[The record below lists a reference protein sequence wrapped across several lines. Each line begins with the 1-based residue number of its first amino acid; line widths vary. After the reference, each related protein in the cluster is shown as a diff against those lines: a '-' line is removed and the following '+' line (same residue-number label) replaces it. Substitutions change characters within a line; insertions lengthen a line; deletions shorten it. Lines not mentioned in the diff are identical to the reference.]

1 MTVTPHFCPIVN
13 LNVRT
18 IAEVGCSL
26 TTPGQKPS
34 ATQEIADVAH
44 VYTKCLKVRRPA
56 MSTMPIHNPG
66 RDARIDVFRGIALV
80 MIFINHMPATPWS
93 VLTLRSWGFS
103 DSAEVFVLLAGIA
116 AALAYGRFFLRGDTW
131 LGVTAVASR
140 IWTLYR
146 THLLL
151 FLIVGTLCVIGAE
164 RFNEPSHL
172 EALGFDTFL
181 QNPAAFLAH
190 VVTLGFLPGYLDIL
204 PLYIVLLA
212 LLPLLFGLDRLHWA
226 APLGV
231 ALLLWSMVQ
240 IWGFNLPNSRTA
252 REWTFNPFA
261 WQLIFVIGF
270 TLGRRIQ
277 TGASL
282 GVLARPWAARM
293 LTVFAAFFTIAAFVI
308 TAPWREIPGFENVI
322 LINPAWIGPISKTD
336 LSIIRLVDNLTKL
349 WLVLVLVRADARWL
363 TRGPFR
369 FAGLMGR
376 HSLEV
381 FAFATAFGVAG
392 GIMITANGFHPG
404 LIAAAV
410 LGGVALMITVAAI
423 KEWRETGYARNR
435 KSKPVLVVEST
446 KQAHTIPSEG
456 RATGAIPSSRSTLLA
471 LDPQA

>member
-1 MTVTPHFCPIVN
+1 M
-13 LNVRT
+13 
-18 IAEVGCSL
+18 S
-26 TTPGQKPS
+26 TTPILS
-34 ATQEIADVAH
+34 
-44 VYTKCLKVRRPA
+44 
-56 MSTMPIHNPG
+56 PG

-103 DSAEVFVLLAGIA
+103 DSAEVFVLLAGVA
-116 AALAYGRFFLRGDTW
+116 AAMAYGRFFLRGETW
-131 LGVTAVASR
+131 LGITAVASR

-181 QNPAAFLAH
+181 HNPAAFLAH

-212 LLPLLFGLDRLHWA
+212 LLPVLFLLDRLHWA
-226 APLGV
+226 APLGA
-231 ALLLWSMVQ
+231 ALLLWAAVQ

-270 TLGRRIQ
+270 TLGRRMQ
-277 TGASL
+277 AQASM
-282 GVLARPWAARM
+282 GVLGRPLIART
-293 LTVFAAFFTIAAFVI
+293 LTVLAALFTLAAFVI
-308 TAPWREIPGFENVI
+308 TAPWREIPGFENAI
-322 LINPAWIGPISKTD
+322 LINPAWLGAISKTD
-336 LSIIRLVDNLTKL
+336 LSIIRLIDNLAKL
-349 WLVLVLVRADARWL
+349 WLVLVLVRPDAVWL
-363 TRGPFR
+363 TTGPFR

-376 HSLEV
+376 QSLEV

-392 GIMITANGFHPG
+392 GILITVNSFHPG
-404 LIAAAV
+404 VIAATV
-410 LGGVALMITVAAI
+410 LGGVGLMIAIAAV
-423 KEWRETGYARNR
+423 KEWREAGYAKNR
-435 KSKPVLVVEST
+435 KAKAAPEPDLAAST
-446 KQAHTIPSEG
+446 RKSAPEG
-456 RATGAIPSSRSTLLA
+456 RKIATSTSSRSTLLA

>member
-1 MTVTPHFCPIVN
+1 MLRRQMPCREQIRGRPLHVS
-13 LNVRT
+13 RT
-18 IAEVGCSL
+18 EV
-26 TTPGQKPS
+26 PRGQKITMS
-34 ATQEIADVAH
+34 AM
-44 VYTKCLKVRRPA
+44 PA
-56 MSTMPIHNPG
+56 HNPG

-103 DSAEVFVLLAGIA
+103 DSAEVFVLLAGVA
-116 AALAYGRFFLRGDTW
+116 AALAYGRFFLRGDPW

-164 RFNEPSHL
+164 HFNEPSHL

-204 PLYIVLLA
+204 PLYIILLA
-212 LLPLLFGLDRLHWA
+212 LLPVLFMLDRLHWA

-231 ALLLWSMVQ
+231 AVVLWTAVQ

-270 TLGRRIQ
+270 TIGRRMQ

-282 GVLARPWAARM
+282 GVLARPLIARL
-293 LTVFAAFFTIAAFVI
+293 LTVFAALFTLAAFVI
-308 TAPWREIPGFENVI
+308 TAAWREIPGYENVI
-322 LINPAWIGPISKTD
+322 LINPAWVGAISKTD

-349 WLVLVLVRADARWL
+349 WLVLVLVRADATWL
-363 TRGPFR
+363 THGPFR

-376 HSLEV
+376 YSLEV

-392 GIMITANGFHPG
+392 GILITANGFHPG
-404 LIAAAV
+404 IIAAAV
-410 LGGVALMITVAAI
+410 IGGVALMISIAAI
-423 KEWRETGYARNR
+423 KEWREAGYARNR
-435 KSKPVLVVEST
+435 RAKAAPAPELVQPTVRSV
-446 KQAHTIPSEG
+446 AEG
-456 RATGAIPSSRSTLLA
+456 RATGATASSRSTLLA

>member
-1 MTVTPHFCPIVN
+1 M
-13 LNVRT
+13 
-18 IAEVGCSL
+18 
-26 TTPGQKPS
+26 S
-34 ATQEIADVAH
+34 A
-44 VYTKCLKVRRPA
+44 
-56 MSTMPIHNPG
+56 MPTHNPG

-103 DSAEVFVLLAGIA
+103 DSAEVFVLLAGVA

-131 LGVTAVASR
+131 LGMTAVASR

-151 FLIVGTLCVIGAE
+151 FLIVGTLCLIGAE

-181 QNPAAFLAH
+181 QNPGAFLAH

-212 LLPLLFGLDRLHWA
+212 MLPILFLLDRLHWA
-226 APLGV
+226 APLAA
-231 ALLLWSMVQ
+231 ALALWAAVQ
-240 IWGFNLPNSRTA
+240 VWGFNLPNSRTA

-277 TGASL
+277 SGAGM
-282 GVLARPWAARM
+282 GVLARLWIARSI
-293 LTVFAAFFTIAAFVI
+293 TVFATLFTVAAFLV
-308 TAPWREIPGFENVI
+308 TAPWREISGYENVI
-322 LINPAWIGPISKTD
+322 LVNPSWIGAISKTD
-336 LSIIRLVDNLTKL
+336 LSIVRLVDNLTKF
-349 WLVLVLVRADARWL
+349 WLVLVLVRPDAVWL
-363 TRGPFR
+363 TRGPMK

-381 FAFATAFGVAG
+381 FALSTALGVAG
-392 GIMITANGFHPG
+392 GIMITVSGFHPG
-404 LIAAAV
+404 LVAIAV
-410 LGGVALMITVAAI
+410 MGGVALMISIAAI
-423 KEWRETGYARNR
+423 KEWREDGYAKNR
-435 KSKPVLVVEST
+435 KARQPVPTLLKDELPPGKPRTSVDSNT
-446 KQAHTIPSEG
+446 TPP
-456 RATGAIPSSRSTLLA
+456 TGSSRSTLLA

>member
-1 MTVTPHFCPIVN
+1 MTATPAH
-13 LNVRT
+13 
-18 IAEVGCSL
+18 SL
-26 TTPGQKPS
+26 
-34 ATQEIADVAH
+34 
-44 VYTKCLKVRRPA
+44 
-56 MSTMPIHNPG
+56 G
-66 RDARIDVFRGIALV
+66 RDARIDVFRGLALV

-103 DSAEVFVLLAGIA
+103 DSAEVFVLLAGVA
-116 AALAYGRFFLRGDTW
+116 ASLAYGRFFLRGDIW
-131 LGVTAVASR
+131 LGITAVASR

-146 THLLL
+146 AHLLL

-181 QNPAAFLAH
+181 QNPGAFLGH

-212 LLPLLFGLDRLHWA
+212 MLPLLFMLDRLHWA
-226 APLGV
+226 APLGA
-231 ALLLWSMVQ
+231 ALVLWGAVQ

-270 TLGRRIQ
+270 TLGRRMQ
-277 TGASL
+277 MGASM
-282 GVLARPWAARM
+282 GVLARPMVARAMTIAAA
-293 LTVFAAFFTIAAFVI
+293 VFTLAAFVI
-308 TAPWREIPGFENVI
+308 TAPWREIPGYENVM
-322 LINPAWIGPISKTD
+322 LVNPAWVGTISKTD
-336 LSIIRLVDNLTKL
+336 LSIIRLLDNLAKL
-349 WLVLVLVRADARWL
+349 WLVLVLVRPDALWL

-381 FAFATAFGVAG
+381 FALSTALGVAG
-392 GIMITANGFHPG
+392 GIMITVNGFHPG
-404 LIAAAV
+404 VIALAV
-410 LGGVALMITVAAI
+410 LGGVALMISIAAVR
-423 KEWRETGYARNR
+423 EWRDAAYARNR
-435 KSKPVLVVEST
+435 KAKGT
-446 KQAHTIPSEG
+446 QATSEAAQVARPSGPET
-456 RATGAIPSSRSTLLA
+456 RPAATQPSSRSTLLA